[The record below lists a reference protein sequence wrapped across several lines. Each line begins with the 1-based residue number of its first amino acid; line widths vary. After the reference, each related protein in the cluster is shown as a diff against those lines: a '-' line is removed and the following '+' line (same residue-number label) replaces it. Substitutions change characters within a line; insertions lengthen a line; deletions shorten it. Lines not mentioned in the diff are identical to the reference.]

1 MENIQDKLVT
11 GLKEGNKKVF
21 DDIFNAYYAP
31 LCRYCT
37 RLVIDPDIAEEIV
50 QDLFC
55 KIWVKRAELEIDT
68 SLKAYLY
75 RAVLNHSI
83 NHLNH
88 LKTEGK
94 YRQYVGFQVH
104 GHLDHPHERLEEQDL
119 QRILSLAIL
128 QMPEKRRVIFEMS
141 RQQDM
146 KYSEI
151 AEKLNISVKTVES
164 QISKALE
171 YLRKVLLDIFQMAL
185 PLAIAGGEIG
195 NQLLKSGI
203 QAVV

>member
-1 MENIQDKLVT
+1 MENIQDKLIA
-11 GLKEGNKKVF
+11 GLKEGDKKVF

-31 LCRYCT
+31 LCRYCH
-37 RLVIDPDIAEEIV
+37 RIVYDSVVAEEIV

-55 KIWVKRAELEIDT
+55 KLWIKRDELEIET

-75 RAVLNHSI
+75 RAVLNHSL

-88 LKTEGK
+88 LKTEEK
-94 YRQYVGFQVH
+94 YRQYIGFQIQ
-104 GHLDHPHERLEEQDL
+104 GNLANPGELLEEQDIK
-119 QRILSLAIL
+119 RILSLAIL
-128 QMPEKRRVIFEMS
+128 QMPEKRRLIFEMS
-141 RQQDM
+141 RQEEM

-171 YLRKVLLDIFQMAL
+171 HLRKILSEFLGIIL
-185 PLAIAGGEIG
+185 PLAISCGAIG
-195 NQLLKSGI
+195 NELLASGM
-203 QAVV
+203 

>member
-1 MENIQDKLVT
+1 MDNLQDKLVA
-11 GLKEGNKKVF
+11 GLRDGNKKVF

-55 KIWVKRAELEIDT
+55 KIWVKRSELEIET

-88 LKTEGK
+88 LKTEDK
-94 YRQYVGFQVH
+94 YRRYVGFQVK
-104 GHLDHPHERLEEQDL
+104 GGLDHPHERLEEKDL

-141 RQQDM
+141 RQEDM

-171 YLRKVLLDIFQMAL
+171 FLRKVLLDVFGILL
-185 PLAIAGGEIG
+185 PLAIASGGIG
-195 NQLLKSGI
+195 NELLKSGI
-203 QAVV
+203 QAVI

>member
-1 MENIQDKLVT
+1 MENIQEKLIT
-11 GLKEGNKKVF
+11 GLREGDKKVF
-21 DDIFNAYYAP
+21 NGIFNAYYAP

-37 RLVIDPDIAEEIV
+37 RIVYDVVIAEEIV

-55 KIWVKRAELEIDT
+55 KLWIKRDELEIET

-75 RAVLNHSI
+75 RAVLNHSL
-83 NHLNH
+83 NYLNH
-88 LKTEGK
+88 RKTEEK
-94 YRQYVGFQVH
+94 YRQYVGFQIQ
-104 GHLDHPHERLEEQDL
+104 GNLANPGELLEEQDV

-128 QMPEKRRVIFEMS
+128 QMPEKRRLIFEMS
-141 RQQDM
+141 RQEEM

-171 YLRKVLLDIFQMAL
+171 YLRKIFSEILGLIL
-185 PLAIAGGEIG
+185 PLAITCGTIG
-195 NQLLKSGI
+195 NELLASGM
-203 QAVV
+203 